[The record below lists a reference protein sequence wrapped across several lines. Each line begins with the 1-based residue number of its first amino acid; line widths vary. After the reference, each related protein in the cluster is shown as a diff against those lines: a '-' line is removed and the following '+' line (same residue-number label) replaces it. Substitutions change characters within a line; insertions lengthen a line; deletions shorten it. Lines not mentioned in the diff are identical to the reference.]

1 MPAQGRHRAPIDF
14 AALAATLLDRADR
27 LVPSW
32 LPNGKKNGHEWT
44 CGNLAGEPGRKN
56 WSCRVNLTTGAWGDF
71 ATGEKGGDLISLY
84 AAIHGLNNGQ
94 AATRLIEELQ
104 LGPIEAAPAAPEKK
118 RSAWSPVI
126 PVPAGAPDAPVAHI
140 KRGRPERTWAYRD
153 RDGRLLGH
161 VYRFLTSDGGKEIL
175 PAVWA
180 RHAET
185 GAEEWHW
192 MTWAEPRPM
201 YGLDRLRDGHVVL
214 IVEGEKCADAAH
226 GLLGEKLDVL
236 SWPGG
241 SNAVRKV
248 DWRPIAHRKVVIWPD
263 CDAKRDASGVLLPEP
278 KQPGV
283 KAAETIAAQLLE
295 LQCEVRIIKVPAP
308 GEKPDG
314 WDVADAI
321 AEGATR
327 EDLLGWLKK
336 LRPCAAQASQPAQAP
351 IATSARAGTDVDAE
365 WHLALLRRRGEIVAC
380 PANVVRIM
388 TSDRSWAGVVGYDE
402 FASRTVKLGPL
413 PAVPGSTIA
422 ASEGDEW
429 TDVDT
434 SYTAVWLT
442 HVYGIT
448 PANPIVDDAIEL
460 VARTNSFHP
469 VRSYLRALAWDGVPR
484 LADWL
489 ADYMG
494 VPKTDYS
501 TRVARWYLI
510 AMVARVMR
518 PGVKFDYCLVLEGTQ
533 GLRKSSALR
542 VLAGDY
548 FSDTELDLT
557 NKDSMSAIR
566 GKWLHE
572 FSEMGSIARVESMR
586 QKSFLSRQIDEF
598 RPTYGRREIRCPRQL
613 VFSGTTNDWQWQ
625 KDPTGGRRF
634 WPVEVKGEI
643 DTDGLAGARDQLF
656 AEAVAAFD
664 AGERFWPTAQE
675 QRDLFDPE
683 QLKREAED
691 AFVDPIHDWIEGLS
705 RAEFTL
711 NDVLQDALKLDAGRM
726 TRDVMTRVGML
737 LKKLGCTRL
746 ERRNG
751 VSRFVYVLP
760 AWSKYQQ
767 AQQIRD
773 NQVGD
778 RDGPMPF

>member
-1 MPAQGRHRAPIDF
+1 MPAQGRRRAPIDF

-27 LVPSW
+27 LVPDW
-32 LPNGKKNGHEWT
+32 LPGGKKNGHEWT
-44 CGNLAGEPGRKN
+44 CGNLAGEAGD
-56 WSCRVNLTTGAWGDF
+56 SCSVNLTTGAWGDF

-94 AATRLIEELQ
+94 AATRLIEELR
-104 LGPIEAAPAAPEKK
+104 LGPIEAAPAAPAKK

-140 KRGRPERTWAYRD
+140 KRGRPERTWAYRN

-161 VYRFLTSDGGKEIL
+161 VYRFQTSDGGKEIL
-175 PAVWA
+175 PVVWA
-180 RHAET
+180 KHAET

-201 YGLDRLRDGHVVL
+201 YGLDRLRDGNVVL

-226 GLLGEKLDVL
+226 ELLGEKLDVL

-248 DWRPIAHRKVVIWPD
+248 DWRPIGHRKVVIWPD
-263 CDAKRDASGVLLPEP
+263 ADAKRDKVTKELLPEP

-283 KAAETIAAQLLE
+283 KAAEAIAEQLLE
-295 LQCEVRIIKVPAP
+295 LQCEVRIVKVPAP

-327 EDLLGWLKK
+327 EALLGWLKT
-336 LRPCAAQASQPAQAP
+336 LRLCAAEAAQPAQAST
-351 IATSARAGTDVDAE
+351 ATPARAGRAVEADWQAG
-365 WHLALLRRRGEIVAC
+365 LLRRRGEVVAC
-380 PANVVRIM
+380 LANVVQIM
-388 TSDRSWAGVVGYDE
+388 TSDGSWSGVVGYDE
-402 FASRTVKLGPL
+402 FASRTVKLAPL
-413 PAVPGSTIA
+413 PRFEGTCLTPGDSA
-422 ASEGDEW
+422 EW

-434 SYTAVWLT
+434 SYTIVWLT
-442 HVYGIT
+442 TAYGIT
-448 PANPIVDDAIEL
+448 PPSNIVDEAIEL
-460 VARTNSFHP
+460 VARANAFHP
-469 VRSYLRALAWDGVPR
+469 VRAYLRALVWDGTPR
-484 LADWL
+484 LDDWL

-494 VPKTDYS
+494 VPRSEYS
-501 TRVARWYLI
+501 TRVARWYLL

-542 VLAGDY
+542 ALAGDH
-548 FSDTELDLT
+548 FSDTELDLA

-586 QKSFLSRQIDEF
+586 QKSFLSRQVDEF

-613 VFSGTTNDWQWQ
+613 VFAGTTNDWQWNR
-625 KDPTGGRRF
+625 DPTGGRRF

-643 DTDGLAGARDQLF
+643 DTDGLANARDQLF

-664 AGERFWPTAQE
+664 AGDRYWPTSQE

-691 AFVDPIHDWIEGLS
+691 AFVDPIHDWIEGLGRS
-705 RAEFTL
+705 EFTL

-767 AQQIRD
+767 AQQFRD

-778 RDGPMPF
+778 RDGPLPL

>member
-1 MPAQGRHRAPIDF
+1 MPAKGRTAARIDF
-14 AALAATLLDRADR
+14 EAISRALLDRSER
-27 LVPSW
+27 LVAQW
-32 LPNGKKNGHEWT
+32 LPNGIKKGHEWV
-44 CGNLAGEPGRKN
+44 CGNLAGEAGK
-56 WSCRVNLTTGAWGDF
+56 SCSVNLTTGAWADF
-71 ATGEKGGDLISLY
+71 ASGEKGGDLLSLY
-84 AAIHGLNNGQ
+84 AAIHGLKNVEAARQLASDLHMAPAEPQPREQ
-94 AATRLIEELQ
+94 AKADRTPWVPIIPVPDTA
-104 LGPIEAAPAAPEKK
+104 GPAPAA
-118 RSAWSPVI
+118 
-126 PVPAGAPDAPVAHI
+126 HL
-140 KRGRPERTWAYRD
+140 KRGKPERTWAYRD
-153 RDGRLLGH
+153 AEGRLLGH
-161 VYRFLTSDGGKEIL
+161 VYRFRTSDGGKEIL
-175 PAVWA
+175 PVVWA
-180 RHAET
+180 RD
-185 GAEEWHW
+185 GKSGREEWRWMHW
-192 MTWAEPRPM
+192 SMPRPL
-201 YGLDRLRDGHVVL
+201 YGLDRLRAEHRAL

-226 GLLGEKLDVL
+226 GLLGDKVDVI

-241 SNAVRKV
+241 SNATKKV
-248 DWRPIAHRKVVIWPD
+248 DWSPLAGRMVAIWPD
-263 CDAKRDASGVLLPEP
+263 ADEP
-278 KQPGV
+278 GE
-283 KAAETIAAQLLE
+283 KAAEAIAAQLLE
-295 LQCEVRIIKVPAP
+295 HGCQVRIVKVPA
-308 GEKPDG
+308 GKSAG

-327 EDLLGWLKK
+327 ADLVAMLKD
-336 LRPCAAQASQPAQAP
+336 LRMCAAESAQPAPA
-351 IATSARAGTDVDAE
+351 ATSAAAGRDVDAE
-365 WHLALLRRRGEIVAC
+365 WHTALLRRRGEIVAC

-388 TSDRSWAGVVGYDE
+388 THDRSWAGVLGYDE

-413 PAVPGSTIA
+413 PAIPGAHLAPS
-422 ASEGDEW
+422 GDGPDW

-442 HVYGIT
+442 NVYNIT
-448 PANPIVDDAIEL
+448 PPNNIVDDAVEL
-460 VARTNSFHP
+460 VARANRFHP
-469 VRSYLRALAWDGVPR
+469 VRSYLRGLVWDRTARLDHWLADFLGVPR
-484 LADWL
+484 
-489 ADYMG
+489 
-494 VPKTDYS
+494 TDYS
-501 TRVARWYLI
+501 TRVARWFLV
-510 AMVARVMR
+510 AMVARVMH

-542 VLAGDY
+542 VLAGDW

-613 VFSGTTNDWQWQ
+613 AFAGTTNDWQWN

-634 WPVEVKGEI
+634 WPVEVVGEI
-643 DTDGLAGARDQLF
+643 DTEGLAAVRDQLF

-664 AGERFWPTAQE
+664 AGERYWPTAAE

-691 AFVDPIHDWIEGLS
+691 AFVDPIHDWIEGLG

-711 NDVLQDALKLDAGRM
+711 SEVLADALKLDAGRM

-737 LKKLGCTRL
+737 LKKLGCTRV

-767 AQQIRD
+767 AQQIRG

-778 RDGPMPF
+778 RDGPLPL